1 MIMARKPAA
10 LTAPLAAGAAR
21 GTETE
26 AFAHD
31 VMAGLSATPKRVP
44 PKYFYDSE
52 GSRLFE
58 DITQTREYYPT
69 RSEHEILRLQA
80 GAIVQHFPTGAAL
93 VEFGSGACIK
103 VRFLLDA
110 ARKLKAYVPVDI
122 AGDFLA
128 EEAAALRKDY
138 PTLSILPVA
147 ADFMNPFALP
157 DAVRDLPK
165 VGFFPGSTIG
175 NFEPH
180 EASTFLRHAGTIL
193 GAGAVMVVG
202 VDLIKDETV
211 LNAAYND
218 AAGVTAKFNLNVL
231 RRINRELGG
240 NFKLAGFEH
249 HAFYNR
255 ERKRVEMH
263 LASRVRQKVTVA
275 GATFELQAGETIH
288 TENSYKYSR
297 ESFAALAR
305 GAGWTMLSSWTDAK
319 GNFAVC
325 ALALPTS
332 S

>member
-1 MIMARKPAA
+1 MPHKPGA

-31 VMAGLSATPKRVP
+31 VIAGLSGTPKRIP

-58 DITQTREYYPT
+58 DITKTREYYPT

-128 EEAAALRKDY
+128 EEAAALRKHY
-138 PTLSILPVA
+138 PNLEILPVA
-147 ADFMNPFALP
+147 ADFMKPFALP
-157 DAVRDLPK
+157 DAVKDLPK

-180 EASTFLRHAGTIL
+180 EACTFLRHAGKIL
-193 GAGAVMVVG
+193 GAGSVMVVG
-202 VDLIKDETV
+202 VDLIKDETI

-218 AAGVTAKFNLNVL
+218 ASGVTAKFNLNVL

-240 NFKLAGFEH
+240 NFKLDGFEH

-275 GATFELQAGETIH
+275 GSTFEFRAGETIH

-305 GAGWTMLSSWTDAK
+305 GAGWTMLSNWTDAS

-325 ALALPTS
+325 ALALPAS

>member
-1 MIMARKPAA
+1 MPHKPGA
-10 LTAPLAAGAAR
+10 LTAPLAVGAAR
-21 GTETE
+21 GAETE
-26 AFAHD
+26 AFAYD
-31 VMAGLSATPKRVP
+31 VIAGLSATPKRIP

-58 DITQTREYYPT
+58 DITKTREYYPT

-122 AGDFLA
+122 AGDFLTA
-128 EEAAALRKDY
+128 EAAALRKDY

-147 ADFMNPFALP
+147 ADFMKPFALP
-157 DAVRDLPK
+157 DAVSDLPK
-165 VGFFPGSTIG
+165 IGFFPGSTIG

-180 EASTFLRHAGTIL
+180 EACTFLRHAGTIL

-202 VDLIKDETV
+202 VDLIKDEAV

-218 AAGVTAKFNLNVL
+218 ASGVTAKFNLNVL

-240 NFKLAGFEH
+240 NFKLDAFEH

-275 GATFELQAGETIH
+275 GSTFEFRAGETIH

-305 GAGWTMLSSWTDAK
+305 GAGWTMLSSWTDAN

-325 ALALPTS
+325 ALVLPS
-332 S
+332 SS

>member
-1 MIMARKPAA
+1 MARKPQPIA
-10 LTAPLAAGAAR
+10 TSIAPVISVPVLPADHAS
-21 GTETE
+21 
-26 AFAHD
+26 FKDD
-31 VMAGLSATPKRVP
+31 VIAGLSAARKRIP

-58 DITQTREYYPT
+58 EITRTPEYYPT
-69 RSEHEILRLQA
+69 RSENEILRMQA
-80 GAIVQHFPTGAAL
+80 GAMVQYFPTGAAL

-122 AGDFLA
+122 SGEFLA
-128 EEAAALRKDY
+128 VEAELLRKDY
-138 PTLSILPVA
+138 PNIAVLPVV
-147 ADFMNPFALP
+147 ADFMQPFALP
-157 DAVRDLPK
+157 EAVTDLPK

-180 EASTFLRHAGTIL
+180 EACAFLSHAAKIL
-193 GAGAVMVVG
+193 GPGSTMIAG
-202 VDLIKDETV
+202 VDLVKDSAV

-218 AAGVTAKFNLNVL
+218 EAGVTEKFNLNLL

-240 NFKLAGFEH
+240 NFKLDQFEH

-255 ERKRVEMH
+255 EKNRIEMH
-263 LASRVRQKVTVA
+263 LAAKKRQKVRVDSTS
-275 GATFELQAGETIH
+275 FDFRAGETIH

-305 GAGWTMLSSWTDAK
+305 GAGWTMAEVWTDA
-319 GNFAVC
+319 GRNFAVC
-325 ALALPTS
+325 ALTLS
-332 S
+332 